1 MTQEFYIKNMVCDRC
16 IKILRNEL
24 EGKGLAVQE
33 LELGRVILR
42 TKNRKPDIISLL
54 KVLHSN
60 GFLLISSENQ
70 KLVEAVKIE
79 LITLLRNLPLVQEG
93 KLSEF
98 LAQRFQTD
106 YSKISKIFSST
117 EKVTVEK
124 YFIKL
129 KIEKVKELIQDG
141 QYNFTQIGQSLN
153 YNNVNYL
160 SRQFKAETGIN
171 LSQYKS
177 LKNFKRNS
185 LDQIV

>member
-1 MTQEFYIKNMVCDRC
+1 MVCDRC
-16 IKILRNEL
+16 VKVLRNEL
-24 EGKGLAVQE
+24 EAEGLSVQNV
-33 LELGRVILR
+33 ELGRVIIGIN
-42 TKNRKPDIISLL
+42 NREQDIISLL
-54 KVLHSN
+54 KVLQSN

-79 LITLLRNLPLVQEG
+79 WIILLRNLPLEQEG
-93 KLSEF
+93 NLSEF
-98 LAQRFQTD
+98 LEQRFQTE

-141 QYNFTQIGQSLN
+141 QYNFTEIGQLLN

-160 SRQFKAETGIN
+160 SRQFKAEIGMS
-171 LSQYKS
+171 LSEYKS
-177 LKNFKRNS
+177 LKNFKRIS